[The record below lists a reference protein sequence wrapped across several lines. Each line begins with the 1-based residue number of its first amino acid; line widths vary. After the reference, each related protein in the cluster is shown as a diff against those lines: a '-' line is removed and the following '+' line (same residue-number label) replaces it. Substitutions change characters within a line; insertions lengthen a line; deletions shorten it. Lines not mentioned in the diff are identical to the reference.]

1 MVRIEQRPTSKAMEV
16 QASLPTMAAPPKRKG
31 ARRRLSTILIVL
43 AVLTGA
49 GLLWRYQ
56 ILQKS
61 TKDLSPYTVEASQG
75 SLSGVIT
82 ASGELKAK
90 RRVNVSPRNR
100 GLLDE
105 LLVEEGDLVEE
116 GETLAV
122 MDRGD
127 FEDRLDERQ
136 ALLRQAEAAFRAK
149 QDDYRRREGLFQQ
162 GVVSADSF
170 NTIRSDMVAAQANV
184 IAAKERIQQ
193 LQEEGRQL
201 VIRAPFSGTIT
212 ARYAEPGAFVTPTTS
227 ASTNAGATS
236 SSVVELSQGLEV
248 VARVPESDIGRIA
261 IGQKAQIR
269 VDAFPDERFQARVSE
284 IAPRAEKLDN
294 VTSFEVE
301 LDLVEPDQKLL
312 IGMTADIDFQTGR
325 SAERTLVPTV
335 AIVTENG
342 KPGVLLVGEQQE
354 PTFQAVELG
363 SSSGDRTAILNG
375 LKPGTRVFI
384 DLPPWA
390 KQKRD

>member
-16 QASLPTMAAPPKRKG
+16 QASLPTMAAPRKRKG